1 MNSVD
6 ILRNRIK
13 KHIELKKIG
22 DEFDL
27 EAPSFTVKDVNFQE
41 FEEEIKLAF
50 KQKKEESLKAI
61 RNDNPEIIEEL
72 EEIEEIEE
80 IKYDKLTIDI
90 LEKIEEK
97 VLFIIRNINL
107 SLFQKDII
115 NLNKSIVEDMIKTF
129 FGDDID
135 DKIKTKIEEL
145 VGNIV
150 SHEFREYGRKIKEV
164 KDKLLTDTIS
174 VINPVLEKSISE
186 YVKNKTASA
195 TEWSMNNYIK
205 YFSAMIDNNY
215 LKVDKKEKKLNNE
228 EYLYLKN
235 LVEIFIVK
243 KFKSIL

>member
-1 MNSVD
+1 MNSID

-13 KHIELKKIG
+13 KHMELKKSG
-22 DEFDL
+22 DKFDID
-27 EAPSFTVKDVNFQE
+27 APSFTVKDVSFME
-41 FEEEIKLAF
+41 FEEEIKQAF
-50 KQKKEESLKAI
+50 KQKKEERLNVI
-61 RNDNPEIIEEL
+61 QNDAPEIIEEL
-72 EEIEEIEE
+72 EIEEIEE
-80 IKYDKLTIDI
+80 IKFDKLTIDI

-97 VLFIIRNINL
+97 VLFIISNINL

-115 NLNKSIVEDMIKTF
+115 NLNKSIVDDMIKTF
-129 FGDDID
+129 FGNDIE

-164 KDKLLTDTIS
+164 KDKLLRDTLDSIT
-174 VINPVLEKSISE
+174 PVLEKSIAE
-186 YVKNKTASA
+186 YMKNKTAGA

-205 YFSAMIDNNY
+205 YFIAMIDNNY

-235 LVEIFIVK
+235 LVEIFIVR
-243 KFKSIL
+243 KFKSAL